1 MAGLTRRGKGATV
14 ATTSPPFEVSAVR
27 DVVRPPDPHIDLL
40 QSWMSLAEVQ
50 QRVIRTLVAEIQATS
65 GFVETEADDLSGRFQ
80 RLALS
85 AQQQTGRVNSL
96 TSLARSI
103 QVDDQPI
110 PIDEIARLLKDPLG
124 DVVGKILLLSKD
136 SMSMVYALSEVS
148 ANVGHVEKCMAQLE
162 QINSTTNMLALNA
175 RIEAERAGAAGVTFR
190 VVADEVREL
199 SKKTQVLA
207 HTMKSELAVVIEG
220 IATGQATLQR
230 VATIDLTE
238 NILAKE
244 RLEILLAALAERGSD
259 LERIVAEAVS
269 EAGTISADVNGMV
282 TGLQFQDRARQ
293 RLEHVVDVLGVISE
307 ALEVNRQKTAGIAP
321 ELRELAPADMEWVVG
336 LLNRFTMS
344 EMRSRFAAD
353 ILQGTPHSEM
363 HRDEG
368 SNSADGSIELF

>member
-1 MAGLTRRGKGATV
+1 
-14 ATTSPPFEVSAVR
+14 
-27 DVVRPPDPHIDLL
+27 
-40 QSWMSLAEVQ
+40 
-50 QRVIRTLVAEIQATS
+50 
-65 GFVETEADDLSGRFQ
+65 
-80 RLALS
+80 
-85 AQQQTGRVNSL
+85 
-96 TSLARSI
+96 
-103 QVDDQPI
+103 
-110 PIDEIARLLKDPLG
+110 
-124 DVVGKILLLSKD
+124 
-136 SMSMVYALSEVS
+136 
-148 ANVGHVEKCMAQLE
+148 
-162 QINSTTNMLALNA
+162 MLALNA

-353 ILQGTPHSEM
+353 ILQGTPHAEM